1 MGGFEAVFKRRPG
14 AWAGNCGL
22 RVSAVGLRGGG
33 MSEEVTVRP
42 ETRGSD
48 APAKAGFWLDRIAR
62 AFADT
67 SVPFEMSFPDGA
79 IRRFGPGAPSF
90 GVRLNNRN
98 AVRAITSLDQV
109 RFADAYLTGDIDIDG
124 DMLQPFALRH
134 AMSDRHPLMTAWRF
148 LQPLLFGQV
157 RTNQAAIT
165 SHYDIEPEFFLSF
178 LDPKTPCYTQGVY
191 SSAAET
197 LDVAT
202 NRKFDYCYE
211 QLRLKP
217 GDHILEVGPG
227 WGAWF
232 EYASRRGIR
241 CTGISISQS
250 SIDYLNRRARE
261 LGRDWELIHADLLAY
276 RTDRK
281 YDAIV
286 IMGVIEHLPQYD
298 RVLARFAS
306 LLKPG
311 GYIFLDGSA
320 CTTKYELSSFMVKY
334 IYPGNHSFL
343 VLHDFLEKLARTQF
357 QVLEIV
363 NDRHSYY
370 LTFQQWARNFDANRD
385 FVVERFG
392 EFNYRRFRLYL
403 WGAAYEF
410 LSRSLDCYRMVLH
423 FPGWDAS
430 SG

>member
-1 MGGFEAVFKRRPG
+1 
-14 AWAGNCGL
+14 
-22 RVSAVGLRGGG
+22 
-33 MSEEVTVRP
+33 
-42 ETRGSD
+42 
-48 APAKAGFWLDRIAR
+48 
-62 AFADT
+62 
-67 SVPFEMSFPDGA
+67 MSFPDGRA
-79 IRRFGPGAPSF
+79 RRFGQGTPGFSVA
-90 GVRLNNRN
+90 LKNRS

-109 RFADAYLTGDIDIDG
+109 RFADAYLAGDIDIDG
-124 DMLQPFALRH
+124 DMLRPFELRH
-134 AMSDRHPLMTAWRF
+134 TMGDRHPLVTAWRF

-165 SHYDIEPEFFLSF
+165 SHYDIDPEFFLSF
-178 LDPKTPCYTQGVY
+178 LDPQTPCYTQGVY
-191 SSAAET
+191 ASDAET

-202 NRKFDYCYE
+202 IRKFDYCYE
-211 QLRLKP
+211 KLRLRP

-232 EYASRRGIR
+232 EYASGRGVN

-250 SIDYLNRRARE
+250 SIDYLNRRSKQ
-261 LGRDWELIHADLLAY
+261 LGYDWELIHADLLAY
-276 RTDRK
+276 QTDRK

-311 GYIFLDGSA
+311 GHIFLDGSA
-320 CTTKYELSSFMVKY
+320 CTRKYELSSFMVKY

-343 VLHDFLEKLARTQF
+343 VLHDFLDKLARTKF
-357 QVLEIV
+357 HVLEIF
-363 NDRHSYY
+363 NDRYSYF
-370 LTFQQWARNFDANRD
+370 LTFRQWARNFDANREL
-385 FVVERFG
+385 VVERFG

-410 LSRSLDCYRMVLH
+410 LSRSLDCYRMIIH
-423 FPGWDAS
+423 YPGEDAAI
-430 SG
+430 